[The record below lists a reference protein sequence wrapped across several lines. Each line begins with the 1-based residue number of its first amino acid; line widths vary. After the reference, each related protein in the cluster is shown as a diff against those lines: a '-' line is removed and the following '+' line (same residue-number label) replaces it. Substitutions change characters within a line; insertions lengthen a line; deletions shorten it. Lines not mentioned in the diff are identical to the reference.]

1 MKRLRTCIFSTI
13 GFMLIFISIATI
25 SGNPI
30 PVYPDPE
37 PTYQGSVSFNSLNLI
52 WIFAVFLFDFFIDI
66 LIVYGGILLL
76 NRFDLINNKYIFDF
90 SKLKFFL
97 AVFII
102 AIIGLISELALG
114 PWIFGFIIAL
124 IFIFASFVFV
134 SKYLLNLDWTNGIRL
149 GVFAL
154 VINIMFW
161 ILIFSF

>member
-1 MKRLRTCIFSTI
+1 MKRSKTCIFSTI
-13 GFMLIFISIATI
+13 GLMLIFISIATI

-37 PTYQGSVSFNSLNLI
+37 PNYQGSVSLNSLNLI
-52 WIFAVFLFDFFIDI
+52 WIFAVFLFDFFIDV

-102 AIIGLISELALG
+102 AIIGLISELILG

-154 VINIMFW
+154 IINIMFW